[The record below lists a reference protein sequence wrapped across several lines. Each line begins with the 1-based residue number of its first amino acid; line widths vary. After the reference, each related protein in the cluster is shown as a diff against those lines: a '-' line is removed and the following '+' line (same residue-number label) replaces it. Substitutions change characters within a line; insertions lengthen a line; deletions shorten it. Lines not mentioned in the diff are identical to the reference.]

1 MVSWP
6 PPSCSAFCFIFF
18 FFFLSFLYF
27 SSLFLLTSNF
37 VAHITHLEH
46 RYGHTCW
53 GHVASLHHQGRGDR
67 PQPTQ
72 PTCQTGPRVGPS
84 CCSHALSVAAFTGR
98 CWALLR
104 SGLRACHT
112 CCQVLLKN
120 RLLTP
125 DLNRSRYLLAAEWIG
140 VWRTSQSGFT

>member
-1 MVSWP
+1 MVSCDP
-6 PPSCSAFCFIFF
+6 LPAVVHLASS

-53 GHVASLHHQGRGDR
+53 GHVASLHHQSRGDR
-67 PQPTQ
+67 LQ
-72 PTCQTGPRVGPS
+72 PTCQTRPVVGPS
-84 CCSHALSVAAFTGR
+84 CRCHALSVAAFTGQR
-98 CWALLR
+98 WALLR
-104 SGLRACHT
+104 SSLRACNT

-125 DLNRSRYLLAAEWIG
+125 NLNHSRYLLAAEWIG